1 MRMKIKAMTGM
12 RTWKR
17 QSWWKPVFAST
28 SHGLLLYCTLSSGC
42 VFKELGYIMYTEATT
57 QILAGMYIPP
67 PGIEAFIANLIL
79 EISLIA
85 KEIRAG
91 SVSFTITVD
100 AFIYVL

>member
-17 QSWWKPVFAST
+17 QSWWKT
-28 SHGLLLYCTLSSGC
+28 SVRFHLTRPSTLSLGC
-42 VFKELGYIMYTEATT
+42 VFEELGYIAYTEATT
-57 QILAGMYIPP
+57 QILAGTYIPP
-67 PGIEAFIANLIL
+67 PGIEAFITNLIL

-91 SVSFTITVD
+91 SVSFTITID
-100 AFIYVL
+100 DFI